1 MEGVMQCCWLSTHSQ
16 GSKANRSKCPKS
28 WPQFNQNQ
36 DPVVLVVLR
45 FPIKIQTR
53 IRIKIGNPSVP
64 RRGSHAMLTHGWGCP
79 TNHPQF
85 RAINCCQL
93 WIGSCRPD
101 LCRILGAFLHF
112 PDNPNCGSL
121 VICGGGEPPPC
132 AMCTIAGT
140 GVTKVGQGKDKGR
153 ENTQQQKIWSSPLF
167 VKRLS
172 IPKMDRFWRSSL
184 CYEFSHFSIVQWLIA
199 TFPTFTP
206 YNWFGHHHE
215 DTQGLK

>member
-93 WIGSCRPD
+93 RIGSCRPD

-112 PDNPNCGSL
+112 PDNPNCGSP
-121 VICGGGEPPPC
+121 VICGGGKPPPPHC
-132 AMCTIAGT
+132 ARLRNVYTGTIIYRHCL
-140 GVTKVGQGKDKGR
+140 VGRDR
-153 ENTQQQKIWSSPLF
+153 ENTKQKPPPHCAQLCNVYNSRQGHD
-167 VKRLS
+167 KRYYQGR
-172 IPKMDRFWRSSL
+172 DRENAKQKQTQAW
-184 CYEFSHFSIVQWLIA
+184 QW
-199 TFPTFTP
+199 
-206 YNWFGHHHE
+206 
-215 DTQGLK
+215 

>member
-16 GSKANRSKCPKS
+16 GSKANCSKCPKS

-184 CYEFSHFSIVQWLIA
+184 CYEFSHFSIVQWFISDIHTL
-199 TFPTFTP
+199 
-206 YNWFGHHHE
+206 
-215 DTQGLK
+215 

>member
-1 MEGVMQCCWLSTHSQ
+1 MLLIVNTQSRLQSQ
-16 GSKANRSKCPKS
+16 SLEMSQILTTIQSEPGSC
-28 WPQFNQNQ
+28 
-36 DPVVLVVLR
+36 VLVVLR
-45 FPIKIQTR
+45 FLIKIQTR

-121 VICGGGEPPPC
+121 VICGGGKPPPPHC
-132 AMCTIAGT
+132 AHLRNVYNCRQGHDKGT
-140 GVTKVGQGKDKGR
+140 RSSRQGQGKYK
-153 ENTQQQKIWSSPLF
+153 TK
-167 VKRLS
+167 
-172 IPKMDRFWRSSL
+172 
-184 CYEFSHFSIVQWLIA
+184 A
-199 TFPTFTP
+199 
-206 YNWFGHHHE
+206 
-215 DTQGLK
+215 

>member
-1 MEGVMQCCWLSTHSQ
+1 MLLIVNTQSRLQSPLLEMSQILTTIQSESGIRVM
-16 GSKANRSKCPKS
+16 
-28 WPQFNQNQ
+28 
-36 DPVVLVVLR
+36 LVVLR

-112 PDNPNCGSL
+112 PDNPNCGSP
-121 VICGGGEPPPC
+121 VICGGGKPPPPHC
-132 AMCTIAGT
+132 AHLRNVYNCQQGHDKGTIEAGT
-140 GVTKVGQGKDKGR
+140 GKIQNKSRHRHDNGGDR
-153 ENTQQQKIWSSPLF
+153 ENTENKI
-167 VKRLS
+167 
-172 IPKMDRFWRSSL
+172 I
-184 CYEFSHFSIVQWLIA
+184 
-199 TFPTFTP
+199 
-206 YNWFGHHHE
+206 
-215 DTQGLK
+215 

>member
-1 MEGVMQCCWLSTHSQ
+1 MLLIVNTQSRLQSQ
-16 GSKANRSKCPKS
+16 LLEMSQILTTIQSEPGSC
-28 WPQFNQNQ
+28 
-36 DPVVLVVLR
+36 VLVVLR
-45 FPIKIQTR
+45 FLIKIQTR

-172 IPKMDRFWRSSL
+172 IANKGQILKIISL
-184 CYEFSHFSIVQWLIA
+184 L
-199 TFPTFTP
+199 
-206 YNWFGHHHE
+206 
-215 DTQGLK
+215 

>member
-1 MEGVMQCCWLSTHSQ
+1 MLLIVNTQSRLQSQSLEMSQILTTIQSESGIRVM
-16 GSKANRSKCPKS
+16 
-28 WPQFNQNQ
+28 
-36 DPVVLVVLR
+36 LVVLR

-172 IPKMDRFWRSSL
+172 IPNKGHLSVKNFPIFQLFNGRLPHFRH
-184 CYEFSHFSIVQWLIA
+184 SHPIIDLA
-199 TFPTFTP
+199 TIMKTH
-206 YNWFGHHHE
+206 GA
-215 DTQGLK
+215 

>member
-1 MEGVMQCCWLSTHSQ
+1 
-16 GSKANRSKCPKS
+16 
-28 WPQFNQNQ
+28 
-36 DPVVLVVLR
+36 
-45 FPIKIQTR
+45 
-53 IRIKIGNPSVP
+53 
-64 RRGSHAMLTHGWGCP
+64 MLTHGWGCP

-153 ENTQQQKIWSSPLF
+153 ENTQQ
-167 VKRLS
+167 
-172 IPKMDRFWRSSL
+172 
-184 CYEFSHFSIVQWLIA
+184 
-199 TFPTFTP
+199 
-206 YNWFGHHHE
+206 
-215 DTQGLK
+215 